1 MKCQFCS
8 YLDSR
13 VIDSRPTEEGSSIR
27 RRRECLSCGR
37 RFTTYEKIEMSPMMV
52 VKRDMRREVFN
63 AEKIKKGI
71 QLACQKCPVS
81 VKDIDAIV
89 EKVERFVYTSGEDEF
104 SSRRIGEAV
113 MAHLKELN
121 KVAYVRF
128 ASVYRQYPNVDGF
141 MEELINLGSG
151 EEPPMLIKEQD

>member
-1 MKCQFCS
+1 
-8 YLDSR
+8 
-13 VIDSRPTEEGSSIR
+13 
-27 RRRECLSCGR
+27 
-37 RFTTYEKIEMSPMMV
+37 MMV